1 MRKRFVVLQ
10 FGWREMLVAMEPLI
24 LIAVAY
30 GLLRAIEERPLV
42 PAVAEGIAAAVGAGV
57 VVSGW
62 VIIVWTFFSWP
73 TLFAGHGVLSEQGL
87 VTRGAY
93 GWVRHPVYLG
103 AFFIWL
109 GFALAFSSGTT
120 LAVAVFYVIPVY
132 VLYIRSE
139 ERMMQQSFGDSYDE
153 YRRRVP
159 MLIPRGQ
166 LSNRLN
172 RH

>member
-1 MRKRFVVLQ
+1 MF
-10 FGWREMLVAMEPLI
+10 VAMEPII
-24 LIAVAY
+24 LIAVAIS
-30 GLLRAIEERPLV
+30 LLRSIDARPLG
-42 PAVAEGIAAAVGAGV
+42 PAVAESIAAAVGAGV

-62 VIIVWTFFSWP
+62 AIIVWTFLSWP
-73 TLFAGHGVLSEQGL
+73 TLFAGHGVLVDQGL

-103 AFFIWL
+103 AFFIWVGL
-109 GFALAFSSGTT
+109 ALAFSSGMTFAIVV
-120 LAVAVFYVIPVY
+120 LYVIPAY

-139 ERMMQQSFGDSYDE
+139 ERMMLQSFGHPYDD

-159 MLIPRGQ
+159 MLIPRA
-166 LSNRLN
+166 LFANRFS